1 MTCRSELTYGY
12 LRNNQ
17 RGRISVGLDD
27 FADCVGL
34 GAGAAR
40 AFRCMSRGWFVN
52 TRSCSF
58 EGARLRLSQPD
69 ASARDCDFDFLQ
81 CFGKS
86 LADASGWDKSL
97 LFRPFV
103 LRSLGSSNRQNC
115 GFGVRFIG
123 SLWRP
128 SRRLQQ
134 NSIQTRAIP
143 TNGLSAS
150 GGSGIIRVSIF
161 PARAARRADCG
172 SRFAWVRGGSSCL
185 SGTCVSQIVAHAG
198 RWSFLWSL

>member
-1 MTCRSELTYGY
+1 MTCRSEITYGC
-12 LRNNQ
+12 LRSNR
-17 RGRISVGLDD
+17 RGRISVGVDNI
-27 FADCVGL
+27 ADCVGP

-40 AFRCMSRGWFVN
+40 AFRCVSRGWFVN
-52 TRSCSF
+52 SRSFSF

-69 ASARDCDFDFLQ
+69 ASARDCDFAFPQ

-86 LADASGWDKSL
+86 LADASGCDKSL

-103 LRSLGSSNRQNC
+103 PRSLGSSNRQNC

-123 SLWRP
+123 SLRRP
-128 SRRLQQ
+128 SCRRHQ

-150 GGSGIIRVSIF
+150 WGGGIIRVSIF
-161 PARAARRADCG
+161 PARSARRADSG
-172 SRFAWVRGGSSCL
+172 SRFAWVCGGSP
-185 SGTCVSQIVAHAG
+185 
-198 RWSFLWSL
+198 